1 MKEDECNYMKKLT
14 MLVVTHKQT
23 DIPNIDS
30 YNPIVVGNNN
40 VFLKDMYRDNSGD
53 NISDKNANYCELTA
67 LYWAWK
73 NLNDVE
79 YVGLSHYR
87 RFFMTSFF
95 NHTKSGF
102 LSAKKA
108 ITLLNNYDVI
118 LPYPKGW
125 FDTTVE
131 EWFLSTDGKT
141 EALEKLKFTITDL
154 YPDYLDDYDKIMN
167 GYMAS
172 YFNMF
177 VMSKELMDKYC
188 GWLFSILFELEKQI
202 DLSTYTPL
210 QARIYGF
217 LSERLLNVWVCH
229 NKLRIKYMF
238 VNEIEKDSHFKSD
251 IKDILKYNAIS
262 KNYLKWMTV
271 FKWGNMKK

>member
-1 MKEDECNYMKKLT
+1 

-23 DIPNIDS
+23 DIPNIDG
-30 YNPIVVGNNN
+30 YKPIVVGKNN
-40 VFLKDMYRDNSGD
+40 VFFEDMYRDNSGD

-87 RFFMTSFF
+87 RFFRKSFF
-95 NHTKSGF
+95 NYTKSGF
-102 LSAKKA
+102 LSIKKA
-108 ITLLNNYDVI
+108 ISLLNNYDVI

-131 EWFLSTDGKT
+131 EWFLKTDGKT
-141 EALEKLKFTITDL
+141 EALEKLKFTITNL
-154 YPDYLDDYDKIMN
+154 YPDYLDDYNKIMN

-177 VMSKELMDKYC
+177 VMSKEFMDKYC
-188 GWLFSILFELEKQI
+188 EWLFSILFELEKQI

>member
-1 MKEDECNYMKKLT
+1 MKRLT
-14 MLVVTHKQT
+14 MLVVTHKQA
-23 DIPNIDS
+23 DIPFIDG
-30 YNPIVVGNNN
+30 YKPIVVGNGN
-40 VFLKDMYRDNSGD
+40 VSFVDMYRDNIGD
-53 NISDKNANYCELTA
+53 NISKKNANYCELTA

-79 YVGLSHYR
+79 YIGLSHYR

-95 NHTKSGF
+95 NHKGTNF
-102 LSAKKA
+102 LSTNEA
-108 ITLLNNYDVI
+108 ISLLNKYNII

-131 EWFLSTDGKT
+131 EWFLCTDGKK
-141 EALEKLKFTITDL
+141 EALDKLRSVVADL
-154 YPDYLDDYDKIMN
+154 YPDYLNDYDKIMN

-177 VMSKELMDKYC
+177 VMSKDRLNSYC
-188 GWLFSILFELEKQI
+188 EWLFSILFKLEKQI
-202 DLSTYTPL
+202 NLSEYTPL

-217 LSERLLNVWVCH
+217 LSERLLNVWVHH
-229 NKLRIKYMF
+229 NKLKTKYMF
-238 VNEIEKDSHFKSD
+238 VNEVEKNSSLKSD

-262 KNYLKWMTV
+262 KGYLNWMTS

>member
-1 MKEDECNYMKKLT
+1 MKKIT

-23 DIPNIDS
+23 DIPIIDG
-30 YNPIVVGNNN
+30 YKPIVVGNGN
-40 VFLKDMYRDNSGD
+40 VFFSEMYRDNTGD
-53 NISDKNANYCELTA
+53 NISNKNANYCELTA

-79 YVGLSHYR
+79 YIGLSHYR
-87 RFFMTSFF
+87 RFFMTSLI

-102 LSAKKA
+102 LSAEKA
-108 ITLLNNYDVI
+108 VSLLNKYDVI

-131 EWFLSTDGKT
+131 EWFLCTDGKT
-141 EALEKLKFTITDL
+141 EALDKLRMVIADL
-154 YPDYLDDYDKIMN
+154 YPEYLNDYDRIMN

-177 VMSKELMDKYC
+177 VMSKEGLNNYC
-188 GWLFSILFELEKQI
+188 EWLFSILFQLEGQI
-202 DLSTYTPL
+202 DLSEYTPL

-217 LSERLLNVWVCH
+217 LSERLLNVWVQH
-229 NKLRIKYMF
+229 NNLKIKYLF
-238 VNEIEKDSHFKSD
+238 VNEIEKDFSIKSN
-251 IKDILKYNAIS
+251 IKDVLKNNAIS
-262 KNYLKWMTV
+262 KRSLNWMTT